1 MLQQFIAQ
9 HILDVHNG
17 DNWTEVNITDTL
29 KDVSFEMA
37 VAQTK
42 ASKNTIASLL
52 YHLTFYNEVM
62 LKRLEGNPPVNND
75 SNGFDMPPLRDES
88 AWRELKGRNMTSAN
102 ALAEAVKNISDEKLF
117 EPILPGF
124 SQTYKSLHGI
134 VEHAHYHLGQIVLLK
149 NLIEEE
155 RRLS

>member
-1 MLQQFIAQ
+1 MKLQQLIAQ

-17 DNWTEVNITDTL
+17 VNWTEVNIADTL

-37 VAQTK
+37 VKQTK

-52 YHLTFYNEVM
+52 YHLTFYNDVM
-62 LKRLEGNPPVNND
+62 LKRLKGKPPVIND
-75 SNGFDMPPLRDES
+75 ANGFDMPPLSDEA
-88 AWRELKGRNMTSAN
+88 AWLELKEKNMASAN
-102 ALAEAVKNISDEKLF
+102 ALAEAIQHIPDEKLF

-134 VEHAHYHLGQIVLLK
+134 AEHAHYHLGQMVLLK
-149 NLIEEE
+149 NLI
-155 RRLS
+155 RS

>member
-17 DNWTEVNITDTL
+17 ANWTEVNIADTL

-37 VAQTK
+37 VTQTN

-52 YHLTFYNEVM
+52 YHMTFYNEVM
-62 LKRLEGNPPVNND
+62 LKRLQSNPPVVNNA
-75 SNGFDMPPLRDES
+75 NGFDMPALKDEVEWQ
-88 AWRELKGRNMTSAN
+88 ALKEKNIASAN
-102 ALAEAVKNISDEKLF
+102 ALAVAIQNIPDEKLF
-117 EPILPGF
+117 EPILPGY

-134 VEHAHYHLGQIVLLK
+134 AEHAHYHLGQIVILK
-149 NLIEEE
+149 NLI
-155 RRLS
+155 RD

>member
-1 MLQQFIAQ
+1 MPMKLQQFIAQ

-17 DNWTEVNITDTL
+17 DNWTEVNIADTL

-37 VAQTK
+37 VTQTK

-62 LKRLEGNPPVNND
+62 LKRLQGNPPANND
-75 SNGFDMPPLRDES
+75 DNGFDMPPLQNEA
-88 AWRELKGRNMTSAN
+88 AWQALKQ
-102 ALAEAVKNISDEKLF
+102 KNISSAYELAEDIKNIPDEKLF
-117 EPILPGF
+117 EPILPGY

-134 VEHAHYHLGQIVLLK
+134 VEHAHYHLGQMVLLK
-149 NLIEEE
+149 NLIQEE
-155 RRLS
+155 